1 MSPEFMQRI
10 ERINRLRRQWDTA
23 WRAHSAFF
31 KSANRFDGLPDD
43 ALFVVH
49 SQGNPF
55 VPLMDAAY
63 QLAQR
68 LQARISEVYT
78 AHHHALSGRA

>member
-1 MSPEFMQRI
+1 MQRI

-23 WRAHSAFF
+23 WRAYSSFF
-31 KSANRFDGLPDD
+31 KSANRFDGLPDG
-43 ALFVVH
+43 AVFVVH

-68 LQARISEVYT
+68 LQARIAEFYT
-78 AHHHALSGRA
+78 AHHRALSGRA